1 MKLDKLDFAVLLIV
15 AICLG
20 GLVVAAYLG
29 DPSRQP
35 ARVAYLYPALA
46 AQQDVWIAPVDDPSA
61 QQQATFSEY
70 GVYDFDFSPD
80 GRWLAYADRSGT
92 GTVTLRLRDLSTGG
106 LRDLVDCVALAAYC
120 SSPVFSP
127 DGKTLAYQRAESFG
141 ASYGLTRIWLID
153 MTSTEYDTVPLIAD
167 KQVVGH
173 SALWSAD
180 SNTVGFYSAD
190 RSQPGI
196 LIYEF
201 VPRDGSDV
209 QLRFIPSSHGTMGTL
224 SPNGQQVVF
233 PDLVRR
239 NDQFFS
245 HLQIADLAN
254 KEFAAFTDPAGPW
267 DDVTAQWS
275 PDGETI
281 AFARR
286 YTDDRWTPGHQL
298 YLRRQSAAAEP
309 TPIAFDER
317 YSTSYARWN
326 SAGDSLVLQRLPL
339 KNADDTGA
347 NMARPEVWVHDLE
360 SGESHKIIE
369 DAYLPQWVAG

>member
-1 MKLDKLDFAVLLIV
+1 
-15 AICLG
+15 
-20 GLVVAAYLG
+20 
-29 DPSRQP
+29 
-35 ARVAYLYPALA
+35 
-46 AQQDVWIAPVDDPSA
+46 
-61 QQQATFSEY
+61 
-70 GVYDFDFSPD
+70 
-80 GRWLAYADRSGT
+80 
-92 GTVTLRLRDLSTGG
+92 
-106 LRDLVDCVALAAYC
+106 
-120 SSPVFSP
+120 
-127 DGKTLAYQRAESFG
+127 
-141 ASYGLTRIWLID
+141 
-153 MTSTEYDTVPLIAD
+153 MTPFPLIAD

-267 DDVTAQWS
+267 DDVAAQWS

-286 YTDDRWTPGHQL
+286 YTDDRWTPGYQL

-309 TPIAFDER
+309 TPIAYDER

-339 KNADDTGA
+339 KNADGTGA
-347 NMARPEVWVHDLE
+347 GMARPEVWVHDLE